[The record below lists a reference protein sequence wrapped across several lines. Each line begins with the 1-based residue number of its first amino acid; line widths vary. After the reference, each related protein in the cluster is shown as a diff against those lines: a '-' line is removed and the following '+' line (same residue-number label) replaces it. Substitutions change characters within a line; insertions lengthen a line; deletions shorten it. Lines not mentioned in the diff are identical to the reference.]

1 MIPVEVIENKIYIIR
16 GEKVMLDSDLA
27 NLYEIDTGQLVRA
40 VKRNTDRFPSDF
52 MIELSKDEYESLRC
66 QIGISKNT
74 GRGGRRYMPYAF
86 TEQGVAMLST
96 VLNSDRAVKVNIEI
110 MRAFVNLR
118 RILST
123 NAELSKRLDELEK
136 KYDKQ
141 FSVVCEAIREL
152 MTPPDNT
159 KQKRI
164 GFHSD

>member
-27 NLYEIDTGQLVRA
+27 KLYEIETKNLVKA
-40 VKRNTDRFPSDF
+40 VKRNIDRFPSDF
-52 MIELSKDEYESLRC
+52 MIELTKDEYESLRF
-66 QIGISKNT
+66 QIGTSKNA

-118 RILST
+118 RILAT
-123 NAELSKRLDELEK
+123 NADLSKKLDELEK

-141 FSVVCEAIREL
+141 FAVVFEAIREL
-152 MTPPDNT
+152 MTPPNNT
-159 KQKRI
+159 KQKKI
-164 GFHSD
+164 GFHRD